1 MRVWYNEIHLG
12 LHQIICNR
20 NVHEYANYGLIYNP
34 LHKLCVFG
42 KGFELKAMHLIATR
56 WFEMW
61 WFRIK
66 LDLSMF
72 LMVF

>member
-1 MRVWYNEIHLG
+1 M
-12 LHQIICNR
+12 
-20 NVHEYANYGLIYNP
+20 
-34 LHKLCVFG
+34 FG

-66 LDLSMF
+66 LMRLDFSTF